1 MKYLILAILSIS
13 IYLDSVANIKD
24 GQRSTVYGQ
33 PPTANCQLPT
43 THDQPSTEINR
54 AAFYKAM
61 EENNK
66 TMVNAQLDELKSAPA
81 ELKQAFMGAMLMKR
95 ASFIGSAASRLHY
108 FREGHKMLES
118 AIKQDPDNVE
128 FRFLRLMVQEH
139 APGTLGYKE
148 DIEKDSIYIRTHYK
162 SLSEEMQHTIE
173 DYNKKSKVLKLDV
186 S

>member
-1 MKYLILAILSIS
+1 MKYLIISTLLISINSIS
-13 IYLDSVANIKD
+13 FA
-24 GQRSTVYGQ
+24 TVKNGR
-33 PPTANCQLPT
+33 LPT
-43 THDQPSTEINR
+43 ELNR
-54 AAFYKAM
+54 SAFYKAM
-61 EENNK
+61 EENTK
-66 TMVNAQLDELKSAPA
+66 KMVNAQLDELKSAPE
-81 ELKQAFMGAMLMKR
+81 ELRPAFMGAMLMKR

-148 DIEKDSIYIRTHYK
+148 DIEKDSIYIRKHYK
-162 SLSEEMQHTIE
+162 SLPEEIQHTIE
-173 DYNKKSKVLKLDV
+173 DYSKKSKLLKLDV

>member
-1 MKYLILAILSIS
+1 MKYLVFSILLIS
-13 IYLDSVANIKD
+13 IYPMAFAAVNR
-24 GQRSTVYGQ
+24 QPSTV
-33 PPTANCQLPT
+33 NRQLPT
-43 THDQPSTEINR
+43 DLNR
-54 AAFYKAM
+54 SAFYKAM

-66 TMVNAQLDELKSAPA
+66 SLVNAQLEELKSAPE

-139 APGTLGYKE
+139 APKALGYKE
-148 DIEKDSIYIRTHYK
+148 DIEKDSDFIKKRYK
-162 SLSEEMQHTIE
+162 SLPEEVQHTIE
-173 DYNKKSKVLKLDV
+173 DYSKKSKLLKLDV

>member
-1 MKYLILAILSIS
+1 MKYIIPILLLIS
-13 IYLDSVANIKD
+13 IDFRAVATKKNRQPSTVNRQPFMVN
-24 GQRSTVYGQ
+24 GQRST
-33 PPTANCQLPT
+33 
-43 THDQPSTEINR
+43 DINR
-54 AAFYKAM
+54 SAFYNAM

-66 TMVNAQLDELKSAPA
+66 KMVNAQLDELKSAPA
-81 ELKQAFMGAMLMKR
+81 ELKPAFMGAMLMKR
-95 ASFIGSAASRLHY
+95 ASFIGSAVSRLHY

-148 DIEKDSIYIRTHYK
+148 DIEKDSEYIRKHYK
-162 SLSEEMQHTIE
+162 SLPEEVQHTIE
-173 DYNKKSKVLKLDV
+173 DYSKKSKLLKLDV